1 MTVTDT
7 GSVGPGPAALVAGVD
22 SSTQSC
28 KVLVVDAETGAIVRS
43 GSASH
48 PDGTEVDPA
57 HWWDALG
64 QATAQADLSGVDA
77 LAVAAQQHGMVA
89 LDASGEVV
97 RPALL
102 WNDVRSAPQ
111 ARAMVDRMGAQ
122 AWADAVGSVPLPS
135 FTITKLAWLAENEP
149 AHAEAVASV
158 LLPHDWL
165 TWHLLD
171 RASHPITDRSDASG
185 TGYWSPATNDY
196 RTDLLEQALGHA
208 AELPRVLGP
217 REMAGTTRDGVALGP
232 GAGDNAGAALGLGL
246 QPGEVAVSL
255 GTSGA
260 LFAATE
266 QRTNDGSGIVAG
278 FADATGR
285 QLPLCCTL
293 NAARVLTATA
303 AMLGT
308 DLAGLDSLAAQADPE
323 AGGLTL
329 LPYLDGERTP
339 DLPTSAG
346 SLHGLRRANMT
357 PENLARAAVLG
368 MLCGLADA
376 LDAMSANGIRADQVV
391 LIGGASKSAAVRA
404 AAPDIFGVPA
414 VVPAEA
420 EYVALGA
427 ARQAAWVLSG
437 AAEPPMWKREVLAE
451 ATPSGSD
458 WGPVVRERYR
468 ATRHATYGI

>member
-1 MTVTDT
+1 MTPSSGVD
-7 GSVGPGPAALVAGVD
+7 AALVAGID

-28 KVLVVDAETGAIVRS
+28 KVLVVDASTGAVVRQ
-43 GSASH
+43 GAASH
-48 PDGTEVDPA
+48 PDGTEVDPEV
-57 HWWDALG
+57 WWDALG
-64 QATAQADLSGVDA
+64 SASASADLTDVQA
-77 LAVAAQQHGMVA
+77 LAVGAQQHGLVA

-111 ARAMVDRMGAQ
+111 AHAMVERLGSQ
-122 AWADAVGSVPLPS
+122 AWADAVGSVPVPS
-135 FTITKLAWLAENEP
+135 FTVTKLAWLAEHEP
-149 AHAEAVASV
+149 EHAAAVATI

-165 TWHLLD
+165 TWRLLD
-171 RASHPITDRSDASG
+171 RPAEPTTDRSDASG
-185 TGYWSPATNDY
+185 TGYWSSSTGEY
-196 RTDLLEQALGHA
+196 RLDLVEQALGHPVA
-208 AELPRVLGP
+208 LPRVLGP
-217 REMAGTTRDGVALGP
+217 AEPAGRTAGHVLVGA
-232 GAGDNAGAALGLGL
+232 GAGDNAAAALGLGL
-246 QPGEVAVSL
+246 LPGEVAVSL

-260 LFAATE
+260 IFAATD
-266 QRTNDGSGIVAG
+266 TPTHDGSGIVAG

-285 QLPLCCTL
+285 ELPLCCTL

-303 AMLGT
+303 RMLGT
-308 DLAGLDSLAAQADPE
+308 DLAGLDRLAAEGDPD

-339 DLPTSAG
+339 DLPEAAG

-357 PENLARAAVLG
+357 PANLARAAVLG

-376 LDAMSANGIRADQVV
+376 LDAMRANGVPADRVV
-391 LIGGASKSAAVRA
+391 LIGGASKSQAVRA

-427 ARQAAWVLSG
+427 ARQAAWLLSG
-437 AAEPPMWKREVLAE
+437 EQAPPTWQCDILAE
-451 ATPSGSD
+451 TEPSGSD
-458 WGPVVRERYR
+458 WGPVVRERYAAAR
-468 ATRHATYGI
+468 RSAYGI

>member
-1 MTVTDT
+1 MQT
-7 GSVGPGPAALVAGVD
+7 GPLVAGVD

-28 KVLVVDAETGAIVRS
+28 KVLVVDGDTGSVVRS
-43 GSASH
+43 GTAAH

-57 HWWDALG
+57 LWWDALG
-64 QATAQADLSGVDA
+64 QASDQADLGGIEA
-77 LAVAAQQHGMVA
+77 LSVGAQQHGMVA
-89 LDASGEVV
+89 LDSSGAVV

-102 WNDVRSAPQ
+102 WNDIRSAPQ
-111 ARAMVDRMGAQ
+111 ARDMVERFGAQ
-122 AWADAVGSVPLPS
+122 AWADAVGSVPLPA
-135 FTITKLAWLAENEP
+135 FTVTKVAWLAEHEP
-149 AHAEAVASV
+149 DHAAAVSSV

-165 TWHLLD
+165 TWRLLG
-171 RASHPITDRSDASG
+171 RAGEPTTDRSDASG
-185 TGYWSPATNDY
+185 TGYWSAATGY
-196 RTDLLEQALGHA
+196 RLDLFEQALGHA
-208 AELPRVLGP
+208 AVLPRVLGP
-217 REMAGTTRDGVALGP
+217 AEQAGRTEPGVVLGP
-232 GAGDNAGAALGLGL
+232 GAGDNAAAALGLGL
-246 QPGEVAVSL
+246 RPGEVAVSL

-260 LFAATE
+260 IFAATD
-266 QRTNDGSGIVAG
+266 RMTHDGTGIVAG

-303 AMLGT
+303 SMIGT
-308 DLAGLDSLAAQADPE
+308 DLPGLDRLAAEGDPA

-339 DLPTSAG
+339 DLPNSAG

-357 PENLARAAVLG
+357 PANLARAAVLG

-376 LDAMSANGIRADQVV
+376 LDAMRANGVEAERVV
-391 LIGGASKSAAVRA
+391 LIGGASKSNAVRA

-414 VVPAEA
+414 VVPAEG

-437 AAEPPMWKREVLAE
+437 AAEPPVWEREVLAE
-451 ATPSGSD
+451 AEPSGSD
-458 WGPVVRERYR
+458 WGLEVRHRYDEVRR
-468 ATRHATYGI
+468 AAYGV

>member
-1 MTVTDT
+1 MTNAVH
-7 GSVGPGPAALVAGVD
+7 GSTPSLVVGVD

-28 KVLVVDAETGAIVRS
+28 KVLVVDAETGEIART
-43 GSASH
+43 GSAGH
-48 PDGTEVDPA
+48 PDGTEVDPRR
-57 HWWDALG
+57 WWEALG
-64 QATAQADLSGVDA
+64 VASEQADVTGVEALS
-77 LAVAAQQHGMVA
+77 VAAQQHGMVA
-89 LDASGEVV
+89 LDAAGEIV

-111 ARAMVDRMGAQ
+111 AREMVDRIGAQ
-122 AWADAVGSVPLPS
+122 VWADAVGSVPLPA
-135 FTITKLAWLAENEP
+135 FTVTKLAWLAENEP
-149 AHAEAVASV
+149 EHAAAVSSV

-165 TWHLLD
+165 TWQLMD
-171 RASHPITDRSDASG
+171 RSVHPTTDRSDASG

-196 RTDLLEQALGHA
+196 RTDLLEQAPRHPA
-208 AELPRVLGP
+208 SLPRVLGP
-217 REMAGTTRDGVALGP
+217 AESAGRTTSGAHVGP

-260 LFAATE
+260 LFAATDR
-266 QRTNDGSGIVAG
+266 RTADGTGIVAG

-308 DLAGLDSLAAQADPE
+308 DLARLDSLAAQGHPD
-323 AGGLTL
+323 GDGLTL

-346 SLHGLRRANMT
+346 SLHGLRRSNMT
-357 PENLARAAVLG
+357 PANLARAAVLG

-376 LDAMSANGIRADQVV
+376 LDAMADNGIRAERVV

-437 AAEPPMWKREVLAE
+437 AAEPPAWKRDVLAE
-451 ATPSGSD
+451 LEPSGSD
-458 WGPVVRERYR
+458 WGLVVRERYS
-468 ATRHATYGI
+468 ATRRAAYGI

>member
-1 MTVTDT
+1 
-7 GSVGPGPAALVAGVD
+7 VD

-28 KVLVVDAETGAIVRS
+28 KVLVVDADSGVIVRA
-43 GSASH
+43 GAASH

-57 HWWDALG
+57 HWWAALEKASG
-64 QATAQADLSGVDA
+64 QADLSGVSA
-77 LAVAAQQHGMVA
+77 VSVAAQQHGMVA
-89 LDASGEVV
+89 LDSASDVI

-111 ARAMVDRMGAQ
+111 ARAMVDRLGAQ
-122 AWADAVGSVPLPS
+122 AWADAVGSVPLPA
-135 FTITKLAWLAENEP
+135 FTVTKVAWLAENEP
-149 AHAEAVASV
+149 EHAAAVASV

-165 TWHLLD
+165 TWRLLGGD
-171 RASHPITDRSDASG
+171 SPPVTDRSDASG
-185 TGYWSPATNDY
+185 TGYWSPATNAY
-196 RTDLLEQALGHA
+196 RTDLFEQALGHA

-217 REMAGTTRDGVALGP
+217 ADSAGTTPDGLVVGP

-246 QPGEVAVSL
+246 LPGEVAVSL

-266 QRTNDGSGIVAG
+266 QPTADGTGIVAG

-308 DLAGLDSLAAQADPE
+308 DLAGLDRLALQADPD

-339 DLPTSAG
+339 DLPTAAG

-376 LDAMSANGIRADQVV
+376 LDAMAANGIAADQAL
-391 LIGGASKSAAVRA
+391 LIGGASKSAAVRS

-427 ARQAAWVLSG
+427 ARQAAWVASG
-437 AAEPPMWKREVLAE
+437 EPAPPVWKRDVLAE
-451 ATPSGSD
+451 AAPSGSD
-458 WGPVVRERYR
+458 WGPVVRERYDAARR
-468 ATRHATYGI
+468 AAYGI

>member
-1 MTVTDT
+1 VVLT
-7 GSVGPGPAALVAGVD
+7 GDDGMRPNGLVAGVD

-28 KVLVVDAETGAIVRS
+28 KVLVVDPDSGAVVRS
-43 GSASH
+43 GAAAH

-57 HWWDALG
+57 RWWDAL
-64 QATAQADLSGVDA
+64 QRASADADLSGVA
-77 LAVAAQQHGMVA
+77 AMSVGAQQHGLVA
-89 LDASGEVV
+89 LDSAGEVI

-111 ARAMVDRMGAQ
+111 ARAMVHRLGAQ
-122 AWADAVGSVPLPS
+122 TWADAVGSVPLPS
-135 FTITKLAWLAENEP
+135 FTVTKLAWLAENEP
-149 AHAEAVASV
+149 EHAAAVDTV

-165 TWHLLD
+165 TGRLLE
-171 RASHPITDRSDASG
+171 AGAEPVTDRSDASG
-185 TGYWSPATNDY
+185 TGYWSASTGEY
-196 RTDLLEQALGHA
+196 RTDLFEQALGHSA
-208 AELPRVLGP
+208 RRPRVLGP
-217 REMAGTTRDGVALGP
+217 AEAAGRTADGVVLGP

-246 QPGEVAVSL
+246 VPGEVAVSL

-260 LFAATE
+260 IFAATD
-266 QRTNDGSGIVAG
+266 QPTHDGTGIVAG

-303 AMLGT
+303 TMLGT
-308 DLAGLDSLAAQADPE
+308 DLAGLDRLAAQADPD

-339 DLPTSAG
+339 DLPEAAG

-357 PENLARAAVLG
+357 PANLARAAVIG

-376 LDAMSANGIRADQVV
+376 LDAMRHNGVQADRVV
-391 LIGGASKSAAVRA
+391 LIGGASKAASVRA

-437 AAEPPMWKREVLAE
+437 SAEPPEWRRTVLAE
-451 ATPSGSD
+451 GEPSGSD
-458 WGPVVRERYR
+458 WGAVARERYDAAR
-468 ATRHATYGI
+468 LAAYGV